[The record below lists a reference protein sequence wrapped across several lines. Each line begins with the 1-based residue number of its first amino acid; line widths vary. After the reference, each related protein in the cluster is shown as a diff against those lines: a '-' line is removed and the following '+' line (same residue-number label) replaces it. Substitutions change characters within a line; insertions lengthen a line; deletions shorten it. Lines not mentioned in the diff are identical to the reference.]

1 MTIEQKSVILAAV
14 GLASRALEIADR
26 AIAAC
31 TGNMTASDAAF
42 VQAIEETNGR
52 QTKQGR
58 RFCILCRR
66 AREARRPRNAEYWRN
81 YRQAR
86 KEAQS
91 GS

>member
-1 MTIEQKSVILAAV
+1 MSKQYKTILEALGTLSAEEACEVLAF
-14 GLASRALEIADR
+14 R
-26 AIAAC
+26 
-31 TGNMTASDAAF
+31 SDAAF